1 MNDEYLIFETDRGA
15 TAYTVEGDCCSRSYF
30 HDFIGVKKLLENG
43 PVIEASEVK
52 DDSLPTELAGP
63 EEQDG
68 DRYEDEYIQVYGYR
82 LVTEHPLFGEQTS
95 VFAFRNASNGYYGGW
110 MFDAEVPADEIPEIL
125 DDVLG
130 D

>member
-1 MNDEYLIFETDRGA
+1 MSGPERHGPLLVWGRDLMEPKTIEQAER
-15 TAYTVEGDCCSRSYF
+15 TAR
-30 HDFIGVKKLLENG
+30 
-43 PVIEASEVK
+43 
-52 DDSLPTELAGP
+52 LPFVAGP